1 MKLYKTVTAPDL
13 QIRGEPSH
21 PDPEEKGG
29 GGGGGGGLQKKMFQ
43 PPFGPQFGLTIR
55 GEGWGGGGGPSP
67 GSITAKVTVKIEIV
81 QKVKHSKKYICL

>member
-1 MKLYKTVTAPDL
+1 MKLYKTVTDSDL

-21 PDPEEKGG
+21 PDPEIKGG
-29 GGGGGGGLQKKMFQ
+29 GAVSRKKLFQ
-43 PPFGPQFGLTIR
+43 PFGPQFGLTIR
-55 GEGWGGGGGPSP
+55 GGRGGGGLGGSGPSP